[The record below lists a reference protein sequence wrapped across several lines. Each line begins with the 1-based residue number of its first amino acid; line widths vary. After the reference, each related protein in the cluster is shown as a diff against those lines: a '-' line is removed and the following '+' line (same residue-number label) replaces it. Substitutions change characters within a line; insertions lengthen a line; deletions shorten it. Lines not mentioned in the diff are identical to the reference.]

1 MQHAEGARQGE
12 NDSIY
17 SSAVRLRS
25 YEELNIHLHQIADNF
40 KTDLDQLSLSRKGI
54 ELTGEEKA
62 EDFEGEV
69 VVVRPRMA

>member
-1 MQHAEGARQGE
+1 MSE
-12 NDSIY
+12 SI
-17 SSAVRLRS
+17 
-25 YEELNIHLHQIADNF
+25 NFHIPQIADNF

-69 VVVRPRMA
+69 VVVKPRMA

>member
-1 MQHAEGARQGE
+1 MYVWDPSEVL
-12 NDSIY
+12 D
-17 SSAVRLRS
+17 
-25 YEELNIHLHQIADNF
+25 IHLHQIADNF
-40 KTDLDQLSLSRKGI
+40 KTDIDQLSLSRKGI